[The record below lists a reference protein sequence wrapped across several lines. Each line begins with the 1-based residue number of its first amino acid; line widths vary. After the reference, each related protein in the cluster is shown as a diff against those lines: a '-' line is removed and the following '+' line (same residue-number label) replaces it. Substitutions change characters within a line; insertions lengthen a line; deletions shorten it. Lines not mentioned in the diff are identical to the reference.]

1 MRQYNFKFEVQCSGA
16 GKPDLTKVES
26 MIDLA
31 MQDLIFDDE
40 FIAALDESQA
50 VTIRVTPILGELGP
64 ENG

>member
-1 MRQYNFKFEVQCSGA
+1 MRNYNFKFEVQCTGN
-16 GKPDLTKVES
+16 GNPDLAKVEH

-31 MQDLIFDDE
+31 MQDLVFDDE

-50 VTIRVTPILGELGP
+50 VTIRVTPILGELGQ

>member
-1 MRQYNFKFEVQCSGA
+1 MRNYNFKFEVQCTGN
-16 GKPDLTKVES
+16 GNPDLAKVEN

-31 MQDLIFDDE
+31 MQDLVFDDV

-64 ENG
+64 ENS